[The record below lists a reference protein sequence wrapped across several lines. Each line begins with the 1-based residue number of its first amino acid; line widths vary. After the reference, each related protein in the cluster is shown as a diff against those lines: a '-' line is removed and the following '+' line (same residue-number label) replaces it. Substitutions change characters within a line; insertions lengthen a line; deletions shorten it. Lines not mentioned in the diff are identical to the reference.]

1 MNFSFSSL
9 VRFLMTKLFPTIS
22 LVFVLAFG
30 LKFYFGKPDAYDA
43 GGLVLFM
50 IAVGV
55 SLFAE
60 AAEDVN
66 YRMKTISNRVD
77 IALSSVNQAE
87 SRIALIEK
95 TSKDTNS
102 TIHNMNKRIDV
113 VESENKTG
121 GGF

>member
-43 GGLVLFM
+43 GGLILFM
-50 IAVGV
+50 IAVGI

-60 AAEDVN
+60 AAEDVDF
-66 YRMKTISNRVD
+66 RIRQIGSRAD
-77 IALSSVNQAE
+77 LALASLSHLETKMA
-87 SRIALIEK
+87 SIEK

-102 TIHNMNKRIDV
+102 TIHSMNKRIDV

>member
-43 GGLVLFM
+43 GGLILFM

-60 AAEDVN
+60 AAEDVDF
-66 YRMKTISNRVD
+66 RIRQISNRAD
-77 IALSSVNQAE
+77 LALTSLNHLETKIAS
-87 SRIALIEK
+87 IEK

-102 TIHNMNKRIDV
+102 TIHSMQQRVDVIEGDNKDR
-113 VESENKTG
+113 

>member
-1 MNFSFSSL
+1 MNLSFSSL

-43 GGLVLFM
+43 GGLILFM

-55 SLFAE
+55 SLIAE
-60 AAEDVN
+60 SAEDVD
-66 YRMKTISNRVD
+66 YRIRGINSKIDLAVMDLNQIQYK
-77 IALSSVNQAE
+77 IAS
-87 SRIALIEK
+87 IEK

-102 TIHNMNKRIDV
+102 TIHSMQQRVDVIEGDNKDR
-113 VESENKTG
+113 

>member
-1 MNFSFSSL
+1 M
-9 VRFLMTKLFPTIS
+9 
-22 LVFVLAFG
+22 FVLAFG